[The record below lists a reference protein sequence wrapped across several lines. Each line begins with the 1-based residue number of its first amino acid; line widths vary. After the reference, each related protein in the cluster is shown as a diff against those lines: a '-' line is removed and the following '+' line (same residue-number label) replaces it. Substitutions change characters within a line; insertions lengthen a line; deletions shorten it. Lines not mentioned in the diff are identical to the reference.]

1 MMLLKQ
7 DLGCAIT
14 IGLGIAAVA
23 IKSVH
28 GLTCY
33 CEHHCPDSQPNGTC
47 VTSRYSQCFSAV
59 NEVLIEDTGEYE
71 PIESYGCLP
80 PGEQGFLQCK
90 SGNSL
95 SGLAIQCCNS
105 DMCNKNLKPK
115 YTPHTTT
122 TELPITEY
130 DYIPIIAFSL
140 SMVICLLITF
150 AIAGW
155 IFLRYRKKEKS
166 RLYTLAS
173 TDSYT
178 SGNSNLL
185 QTLIGQSSGSGS
197 GIPLLVQRTIAKQI
211 IIERQ
216 IGEGRFGK
224 VCLANWRGEH
234 VAVKIFTTIN
244 NQSWLRETEIYQTVL
259 LRHENILGFI
269 AADLKVSGPGAQMML
284 ITEYHKRGS
293 LHEFLK
299 ENTIDTTQLVV
310 MARSIASGLA
320 HLHEPINGTHGKPCI
335 AHRDIKSRNILV
347 KTDGECC
354 IADFALAVRY
364 DSRRNEI
371 DIAANPRVGT
381 RRYMAPEVVNDTID
395 VTSFSALKA
404 ADIYSTS
411 LVFWELCRRS
421 RQSWPV
427 GGSPM
432 LQTDEYM
439 LPYANLVNSDPS
451 IDDMRVV
458 LVVQGS
464 RPEIPMRWKCDNKLR
479 VISEIMQECWH
490 QNPNVRLP
498 SLRVMKTLRKL
509 EDRAALENGIHHV

>member
-1 MMLLKQ
+1 MLLKRN
-7 DLGCAIT
+7 LGSALT
-14 IGLGIAAVA
+14 IGLGIATVA
-23 IKSVH
+23 AKSVH

-33 CEHHCPDSQPNGTC
+33 CEHQCPDGQTNGTC

-59 NEVLIEDTGEYE
+59 HEEINEETGEYE
-71 PIESYGCLP
+71 PIVSYGCLAA
-80 PGEQGFLQCK
+80 GEQGFLQCK
-90 SGNSL
+90 GGNSL
-95 SGLAIQCCNS
+95 YGLAIQCCNS
-105 DMCNKNLKPK
+105 DMCNKDIRPM
-115 YTPHTTT
+115 YIPHSTTT
-122 TELPITEY
+122 VPPKVHINSVPY
-130 DYIPIIAFSL
+130 IAFML
-140 SMVICLLITF
+140 SMIICLLVS
-150 AIAGW
+150 AIIIGW
-155 IFLRYRKKEKS
+155 IYLRYRRREKN
-166 RLYTLAS
+166 RLYALAS
-173 TDSYT
+173 TDSYI

-185 QTLIGQSSGSGS
+185 QTLIGHSSGSGS

-211 IIERQ
+211 RIERQ

-244 NQSWLRETEIYQTVL
+244 DQSWLRETEIYQTVL

-269 AADLKVSGPGAQMML
+269 AADLKVSAGGAQMML

-293 LHEFLK
+293 LHDFLK
-299 ENTIDTTQLVV
+299 ENTIDTAQLVV

-371 DIAANPRVGT
+371 DIAPNSRVGT

-395 VTSFSALKA
+395 VTSFSAFKS
-404 ADIYSTS
+404 ADMYSTS

-421 RQSWPV
+421 RQSWPI

-432 LQTDEYM
+432 LQADEYM
-439 LPYANLVNSDPS
+439 LPYANLVGSDPS
-451 IDDMRVV
+451 VEDMRLV
-458 LVVQGS
+458 LIVQGA
-464 RPEIPMRWKCDNKLR
+464 RPDIPIRWKCDNRLR
-479 VISEIMQECWH
+479 VISEIIQECWH

-498 SLRVMKTLRKL
+498 ALRVMKTLRKL
-509 EDRAALENGIHHV
+509 EDSETLENGIHHV

>member
-1 MMLLKQ
+1 MLWRRG
-7 DLGCAIT
+7 LGGTIT

-23 IKSVH
+23 SKSDH

-33 CEHHCPDSQPNGTC
+33 CEHQCPNGQPNGTC
-47 VTSRYSQCFSAV
+47 TTSRYSQCFSAV
-59 NEVLIEDTGEYE
+59 QEELNEDTGEYDR
-71 PIESYGCLP
+71 IVSYGCLAA
-80 PGEQGFLQCK
+80 GEQGFLQCK
-90 SGNSL
+90 GGNSL
-95 SGLAIQCCNS
+95 YGRGIQCCS
-105 DMCNKNLKPK
+105 TDMCNKDITPM
-115 YTPHTTT
+115 YIPHTTT
-122 TELPITEY
+122 TVPPKVHINSVPY
-130 DYIPIIAFSL
+130 IAFML
-140 SMVICLLITF
+140 SMITCLLVSVI
-150 AIAGW
+150 IMCW
-155 IFLRYRKKEKS
+155 VYLRYRRREKN
-166 RLYTLAS
+166 RLHALPS
-173 TDSYT
+173 TDSYI

-185 QTLIGQSSGSGS
+185 QTLIGHSSGSGS

-211 IIERQ
+211 RIERQ

-244 NQSWLRETEIYQTVL
+244 DQSWLRETEIYQTVL

-269 AADLKVSGPGAQMML
+269 AADLKVSAGGAQMML

-293 LHEFLK
+293 LHDFLK
-299 ENTIDTTQLVV
+299 ENTIDTAQLVI

-371 DIAANPRVGT
+371 DIAPNSRVGT

-395 VTSFSALKA
+395 VTSFSAFKA
-404 ADIYSTS
+404 ADMYSTS

-432 LQTDEYM
+432 LQADEYM
-439 LPYANLVNSDPS
+439 LPYANLVGSDPS
-451 IDDMRVV
+451 VEDMRLV
-458 LVVQGS
+458 LMVQRA
-464 RPEIPMRWKCDNKLR
+464 RPDIPMRWKCDNRLR
-479 VISEIMQECWH
+479 VISELIQECWH

-498 SLRVMKTLRKL
+498 ALRVMKTLRKL
-509 EDRAALENGIHHV
+509 EDSETLESNINHV